1 VRSDAGDQLYA
12 ISDLTT
18 MWVKA
23 SVPESDIRLVHV
35 GQEIEVSVGAVP
47 GRVFKARV
55 IAIGAASDPAT
66 RRVLVRSEIPNP
78 DGALKAEMFAT
89 FRIATGDGGLV
100 PGVATEAV
108 IRDGDVATVWVER
121 APMLFERRRVS
132 LGSEQD
138 GRVQVR
144 EGLKPGERV
153 VGRGAVFLE
162 NLPN

>member
-1 VRSDAGDQLYA
+1 
-12 ISDLTT
+12 
-18 MWVKA
+18 
-23 SVPESDIRLVHV
+23 
-35 GQEIEVSVGAVP
+35 
-47 GRVFKARV
+47 VFKARV

-89 FRIATGDGGLV
+89 FRIVTGDDGLT

-108 IRDGDVATVWVER
+108 IRNGEMATVWVER

-162 NLPN
+162 NVPN